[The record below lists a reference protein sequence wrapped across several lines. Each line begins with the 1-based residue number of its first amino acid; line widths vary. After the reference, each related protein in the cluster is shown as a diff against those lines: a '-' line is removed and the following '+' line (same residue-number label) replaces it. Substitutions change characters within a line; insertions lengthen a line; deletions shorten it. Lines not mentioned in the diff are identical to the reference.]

1 MRQKVVKFSLREKKG
16 LMMLGFTESLLAF
29 LFVLNACF
37 LSAIWTHIWSFAIE
51 DKAGCRAQ
59 RRSLC
64 SFSPSSSV
72 SGPLS
77 SVTWSRPLAFLS
89 SLFYLPLLATIIA
102 HKDDRNNVLSIHLP
116 SLWPTTVLLLLLLLQ
131 NSSLRTK
138 EIVLLLVI
146 LLGTKSASRLWSFWP
161 LVTRPLPLCSTLCC
175 PSLPHS
181 LASSLIGPPCS
192 QTCNVLDT

>member
-1 MRQKVVKFSLREKKG
+1 MQVILVYLTRVNETRRFTKLLCLMRQKVVKFSLREKKG

-51 DKAGCRAQ
+51 DEAGCRAQ

-77 SVTWSRPLAFLS
+77 SVT
-89 SLFYLPLLATIIA
+89 
-102 HKDDRNNVLSIHLP
+102 
-116 SLWPTTVLLLLLLLQ
+116 
-131 NSSLRTK
+131 
-138 EIVLLLVI
+138 
-146 LLGTKSASRLWSFWP
+146 
-161 LVTRPLPLCSTLCC
+161 
-175 PSLPHS
+175 
-181 LASSLIGPPCS
+181 
-192 QTCNVLDT
+192 